1 MQKKQRIEKNE
12 ILHIVLDTIQKFTS
26 NNGIDVNGEIN
37 HEQRLIGKSGIFDSM
52 DLVNFLVDL
61 EEVLEERY
69 DKVISLQDERAMS
82 RSHSPFLNPEE
93 LTKFILEL
101 NEDE

>member
-1 MQKKQRIEKNE
+1 MKQGE
-12 ILHIVLDTIQKFTS
+12 ILGIVLETLQNYVS
-26 NNGIDVNGEIN
+26 NNGIELNGEITQS
-37 HEQRLIGKSGIFDSM
+37 QRLIGKSGILDSM

-69 DKVISLQDERAMS
+69 DKIISLQDERAMS

-93 LTKFILEL
+93 LTNFILEL
-101 NEDE
+101 NEEE